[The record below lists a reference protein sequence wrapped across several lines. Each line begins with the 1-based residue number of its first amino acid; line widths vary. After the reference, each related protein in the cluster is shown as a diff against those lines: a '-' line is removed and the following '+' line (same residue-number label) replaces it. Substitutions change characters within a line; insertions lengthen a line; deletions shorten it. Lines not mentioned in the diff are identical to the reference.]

1 LKSHGL
7 YDNVV
12 DFEINVNETLYNEY
26 FGEGYQEH
34 RSAIVH
40 AYHAGN
46 LNFDEEKEFI
56 INHGPIGL
64 ALTYDLSDSQ
74 LSKILDAACL
84 DKKYIF
90 YLIEYKNIFNIRLD
104 YLKNFVDKLAD
115 NIVYINALTYNN
127 DLNDYIAN
135 KILSFSDDC
144 IYNYICQWSI
154 TKEYTTLLLK
164 HIDSFIIDLINKDT
178 RSLYTIIDT
187 LSDSLSNNVLSAI
200 LDIDNDIFF
209 DMIDK
214 TICYAELFPE
224 ELQEKFNTKMAPYFV
239 LQQLKGDKI

>member
-1 LKSHGL
+1 MENIGF
-7 YDNVV
+7 YDNII
-12 DFEINVNETLYNEY
+12 DFEININDNLYNEY
-26 FGEGYQEH
+26 FGNAYAEH
-34 RSAIVH
+34 KVSILDS
-40 AYHAGN
+40 YHNGT
-46 LNFDEEKEFI
+46 LDFDKEKEFI

-64 ALTYDLSDSQ
+64 ALMYDLSNNQ

-84 DKKYIF
+84 DKKCIF
-90 YLIEYKNIFNIRLD
+90 SFLDYKNVYNIRLG
-104 YLKNFVDKLAD
+104 YLKSFVDKLSD
-115 NIVYINALTYNN
+115 NILYIRALTYNS
-127 DLNDYIAN
+127 DLNDYIAE
-135 KILSFSDDC
+135 KILSFSDDD
-144 IYNYICQWSI
+144 IYSYISSWNI
-154 TKEYTTLLLK
+154 TKKYTTLLLK